1 MAPCRAWLCGCS
13 VAVGM
18 CGWHLPVRRL
28 ATPPCD
34 VCQAG
39 GGFGG
44 LRASLTG
51 AEEAS
56 ARWPNLAVRPV
67 GPLGAQPGSAVSAPG
82 FDRPLRAGSRDGAVA
97 IAHHLVDEP
106 GLTAFGFVR
115 HVWPGRSH
123 HRKCRP
129 QQLASSLLTSGQTA
143 VRRWTNSA
151 QKIRVDAEGTG
162 MCALIGHVRA
172 PRPACRYWSWS
183 EEVTALA
190 SAACHSPGSAD
201 CSRPRWPITCGAIP
215 TQGNAAPTGEAL
227 PYLGAKPGCRG
238 SCAAPVLR
246 TGRRQQR
253 FRSRASSRRAVGP
266 GRQGR

>member
-1 MAPCRAWLCGCS
+1 MAYP
-13 VAVGM
+13 
-18 CGWHLPVRRL
+18 RRS
-28 ATPPCD
+28 TRGP
-34 VCQAG
+34 
-39 GGFGG
+39 
-44 LRASLTG
+44 
-51 AEEAS
+51 
-56 ARWPNLAVRPV
+56 ARRTR
-67 GPLGAQPGSAVSAPG
+67 PGSAVSAPG
-82 FDRPLRAGSRDGAVA
+82 FDRPLRAGARDGAVA
-97 IAHHLVDEP
+97 FAHHLVDEP

-129 QQLASSLLTSGQTA
+129 QQLASSRLTSGQTA

-201 CSRPRWPITCGAIP
+201 CSRPRWPITCGQSLRRGTPRPRARHSHLSGRS
-215 TQGNAAPTGEAL
+215 QGVAAVAPLPSSGPDGARSVSVLVRHQGE
-227 PYLGAKPGCRG
+227 P
-238 SCAAPVLR
+238 
-246 TGRRQQR
+246 
-253 FRSRASSRRAVGP
+253 
-266 GRQGR
+266 